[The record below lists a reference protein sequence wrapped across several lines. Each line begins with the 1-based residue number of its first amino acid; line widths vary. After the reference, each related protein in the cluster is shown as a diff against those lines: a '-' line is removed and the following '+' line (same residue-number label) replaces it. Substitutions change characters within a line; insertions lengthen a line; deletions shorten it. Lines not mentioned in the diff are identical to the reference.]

1 MDDSHHALLAQV
13 ASMYYEHNMT
23 QNAIAGRLG
32 LSRVKIYRLLK
43 EARDQEIIQIS
54 IDWPL
59 DRDSQLESRLKER
72 FGLRDALVLKTIN
85 QARFQALRR
94 LGQLGA
100 RYLEQELRDGTTLAV
115 CLGRSTYEV
124 INAIR
129 PDFHARVR
137 VAQAIGS
144 MPFAM
149 GELDSGALARQ
160 LAQQLGGE
168 VLYLPSPVMADSPEA
183 AEVLRSQQGIERTLA
198 AARSADVA
206 LFGIGT
212 LDPETFGFVRAGF
225 ITAKELA
232 ELVADG
238 AVGDVAGQIFTL
250 EGQLHPCEFNRRL
263 IGITFEDMC
272 AIPTTIAIAMGPEKT
287 RAILGCLR
295 TCTVNVFCTD
305 DQTAARVLSLDEG
318 SR

>member
-1 MDDSHHALLAQV
+1 MDDGHHELLAQI
-13 ASMYYEHNMT
+13 ASMYYDEGLT
-23 QNAIAGRLG
+23 QTAIAKAEG
-32 LSRVKIYRLLK
+32 LSRVKVYRLLK
-43 EARDQEIIQIS
+43 EAREEQVVQIL
-54 IDWPL
+54 INWPS
-59 DRDSQLESRLKER
+59 RRAVQLEDRLKTR
-72 FGLRDALVLKTIN
+72 FGLQEALVLKTEN
-85 QARFQALRR
+85 QYPVLQR
-94 LGQLGA
+94 LGQLVA
-100 RYLEQELRDGTTLAV
+100 RYLEQVLQDGTTLAV

-124 INAIR
+124 ISAIR
-129 PDFHARVR
+129 PGFRAHVR

-149 GELDSGALARQ
+149 GQLDSAALARQ

-168 VLYLPSPVMADSPEA
+168 VLYLSSPVMADSPEA
-183 AEVLRSQQGIERTLA
+183 AEILRSQQGIESTLA

-212 LDPETFGFVRAGF
+212 LDPETFGFVKAGL
-225 ITAKELA
+225 ITPEELV

-238 AVGDVAGQIFTL
+238 GVGDVAGHIFTL
-250 EGQLHPCEFNRRL
+250 DGKLLPCEFNQRL
-263 IGITFEDMC
+263 IGINFQDMC
-272 AIPTTIAIAMGPEKT
+272 AIPTTIAVAMGPEKT
-287 RAILGCLR
+287 EAILGCLR